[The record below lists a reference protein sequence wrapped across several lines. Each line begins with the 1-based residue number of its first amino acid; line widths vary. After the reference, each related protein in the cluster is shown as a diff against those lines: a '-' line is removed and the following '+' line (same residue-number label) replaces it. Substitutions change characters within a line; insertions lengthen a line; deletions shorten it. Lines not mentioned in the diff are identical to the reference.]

1 MLSRAFLRVASYPS
15 AQPILLQ
22 HQPCCSTRPAP
33 FGQFVATLTRSQVAG
48 SQGPHAGIQ
57 GQAAGTRQQAAGTRQ
72 QAPGSRQG
80 GERSKKMPRQSSK
93 RSFTQADAKIT
104 AQCYCFADRFTGVC
118 CLPVALK
125 HAYTNLHQVFSDSL
139 EIVPPSFKSRAGPKV
154 CENHCTVLR
163 FC

>member
-57 GQAAGTRQQAAGTRQ
+57 GQAAGTRQQAGGREVEENAKAKLKAIFHT
-72 QAPGSRQG
+72 SR
-80 GERSKKMPRQSSK
+80 
-93 RSFTQADAKIT
+93 
-104 AQCYCFADRFTGVC
+104 
-118 CLPVALK
+118 
-125 HAYTNLHQVFSDSL
+125 
-139 EIVPPSFKSRAGPKV
+139 
-154 CENHCTVLR
+154 CENHCTVLL

>member
-1 MLSRAFLRVASYPS
+1 MLSRAFLRVASYPN

-57 GQAAGTRQQAAGTRQ
+57 GQAAGTRQQAPGTRQ
-72 QAPGSRQG
+72 QAG
-80 GERSKKMPRQSSK
+80 GREVEEN
-93 RSFTQADAKIT
+93 AEAK
-104 AQCYCFADRFTGVC
+104 
-118 CLPVALK
+118 LK
-125 HAYTNLHQVFSDSL
+125 AIFHTN
-139 EIVPPSFKSRAGPKV
+139 R
-154 CENHCTVLR
+154 CENHCTVLL